1 MIKYLKTE
9 EGKEYPFSISYS
21 ALAQWQDET
30 GKKIE
35 ELESGLQLKEIEP
48 LFYYALVSGHRSFR
62 KVFKMK
68 RKSDEYTMLIDDLWF
83 KFINSIPDFFQGLQ
97 EKA

>member
-9 EGKEYPFSISYS
+9 EGKEYPFSISYT
-21 ALAQWQDET
+21 ALSLWQEET

-35 ELESGLQLKEIEP
+35 QLESGLQLNEIEP
-48 LFYYALVSGHRSFR
+48 LFYYALVSGHRASS
-62 KVFKMK
+62 KVFNIK
-68 RKSDEYTMLIDDLWF
+68 RKSDEYSILIDDLWF

-97 EKA
+97 ERA